1 MKQES
6 IVVRKLQGSKALL
19 YDLRQASIVFI
30 VAAYECAIYTDP
42 AMGPSYSGQKDAER
56 LGGTYVSYA
65 LA

>member
-1 MKQES
+1 MTSAKDQLS
-6 IVVRKLQGSKALL
+6 PGLQ
-19 YDLRQASIVFI
+19 FI

-42 AMGPSYSGQKDAER
+42 ANGPSYFSQKDAER